1 MCQASGGEDEVLNKV
16 YVTGEDPS
24 TSVEAKTR
32 FTPPYSAVG
41 PIINPK
47 FHLLVNRM
55 LP

>member
-1 MCQASGGEDEVLNKV
+1 MRGRSVKQGIPVAR
-16 YVTGEDPS
+16 EDPI

-32 FTPPYSAVG
+32 FTPPYAAVG

-47 FHLLVNRM
+47 FSLLVNIM